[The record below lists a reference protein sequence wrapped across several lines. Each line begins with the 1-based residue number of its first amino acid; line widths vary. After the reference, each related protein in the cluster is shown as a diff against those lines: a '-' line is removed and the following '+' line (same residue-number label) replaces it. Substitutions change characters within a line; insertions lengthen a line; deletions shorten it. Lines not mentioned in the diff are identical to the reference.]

1 MEEEE
6 VKKEESKKDKK
17 RIGFKILLG
26 IVIVIV
32 ALVILF
38 LINFIRN
45 LVILNDLIAK
55 ELSFKNSTNYSYTS
69 VYYDTSDEDNK
80 VIIEIYYKDGKSKM
94 ILDSGKDK
102 IIVWY
107 DEKTKENIF
116 LNEATKQA
124 SVTSSE
130 DMLGDELLYFY
141 DEDNKIY
148 YAMTSF
154 ITNSEIDGQKSYKI
168 VNSNDVSYINKED
181 GTVLKNVY
189 KGAIV
194 NDEKC
199 DSVTEYKNWKFNELT
214 EEEMERPNLAEYT
227 VVNN

>member
-32 ALVILF
+32 ALAILF

-148 YAMTSF
+148 YLTPVLKEVSSLEEEKDEVTEYGELEERVYT
-154 ITNSEIDGQKSYKI
+154 IHDGNLEYEVIKRYKI
-168 VNSNDVSYINKED
+168 V
-181 GTVLKNVY
+181 G
-189 KGAIV
+189 
-194 NDEKC
+194 
-199 DSVTEYKNWKFNELT
+199 VTGQT
-214 EEEMERPNLAEYT
+214 A
-227 VVNN
+227 